1 MIMGINYERCKNAR
15 PMPAKVAE
23 KVLAAHKE
31 LKKEVQREWED
42 IPVHD
47 VVNNT
52 AMIKDLLTL
61 LLVMDVS

>member
-1 MIMGINYERCKNAR
+1 
-15 PMPAKVAE
+15 MPAKVAE